1 MWKSASSCLGRGRL
15 LVVMPAVARLLLLL
29 QLLQGLGLAVA
40 EAALAQLPVILAVLV
55 DQAHLGLAE
64 DGQEVLVL
72 AGAGSPGAGLQR
84 REGRAARFHQHVVDG
99 AAGQDHQ
106 LQLDQRVLEVL
117 LRGRALVDATVG
129 RLQGANQEALVRL
142 QDAAL

>member
-1 MWKSASSCLGRGRL
+1 
-15 LVVMPAVARLLLLL
+15 MPAVARLLLLL
-29 QLLQGLGLAVA
+29 QLLQGLGLAVGQ
-40 EAALAQLPVILAVLV
+40 AALAQLPVVLAVLV
-55 DQAHLGLAE
+55 DQAHLGLAQ

-72 AGAGSPGAGLQR
+72 AGAGGPGAGLQR

-99 AAGQDHQ
+99 ATGEDHQ

-117 LRGRALVDATVG
+117 LRGRALVNAAVG
-129 RLQGANQEALVRL
+129 RLQRADQEALIRL